1 MSQQKMITREVVGSV
16 TLMREDGKR
25 HELTTGQKF
34 DFTEEEVRQI
44 NAADPKALSA
54 TSIVSLDDEASA
66 LKVDDQAPAK
76 ANQTA
81 APTAKGAAA
90 KKGNAGNNE
99 EM

>member
-1 MSQQKMITREVVGSV
+1 MSEQKMITREVVGSV
-16 TLMREDGKR
+16 TLVRDGKR

-34 DFTEEEVRQI
+34 EFTEEEVQQI

-54 TSIVSLDDEASA
+54 TSIVSLDDEAST

-76 ANQTA
+76 PNQTT
-81 APTAKGAAA
+81 APNTKGAAA
-90 KKGNAGNNE
+90 NKASTE